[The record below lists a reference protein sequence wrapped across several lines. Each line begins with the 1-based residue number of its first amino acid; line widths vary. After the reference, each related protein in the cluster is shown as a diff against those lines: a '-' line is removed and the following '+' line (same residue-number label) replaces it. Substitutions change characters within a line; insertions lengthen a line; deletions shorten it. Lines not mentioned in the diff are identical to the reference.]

1 VVFRF
6 IFKIFAPVAVS
17 IVRMVA
23 VRLTMRPL
31 THTMRVMARPLPLVS
46 VVRSRK
52 STTSIVGTSSS
63 PTIVGVDSVKK
74 SSRII
79 VTERESEEWIYLM
92 EMTVGHSTTTSVR
105 MVYGMTTTRI
115 RRMMVTMLSK
125 ELGFTIEPVYS

>member
-17 IVRMVA
+17 IVRMVV

-46 VVRSRK
+46 VVRNRK
-52 STTSIVGTSSS
+52 STTSIVETSGS

-74 SSRII
+74 SGRIL
-79 VTERESEEWIYLM
+79 TREQ
-92 EMTVGHSTTTSVR
+92 
-105 MVYGMTTTRI
+105 
-115 RRMMVTMLSK
+115 
-125 ELGFTIEPVYS
+125 